1 MNAPAL
7 PSAMAPTAPTLNTE
21 RLVLRPFVE
30 GDLDAYAEMCADAEV
45 MRHIGA
51 GGPATRDMAWRQMA
65 LFAGHWALRGYGMWA
80 VEEKGSGALVGRA
93 GFLNPEGWPANELGW
108 LLARPFWGRGYAFE
122 ASAAARRHG
131 RATMGLSG
139 RLISLIRAENQR
151 SLALAQRLGA
161 RLEETIEFMGAT
173 AQVWR
178 HPDEG

>member
-1 MNAPAL
+1 MNTPAELAPV
-7 PSAMAPTAPTLNTE
+7 APTLHTE
-21 RLVLRPFVE
+21 RLVLRPFAE
-30 GDLDAYAEMCADAEV
+30 GDLDAYAEMNADAEV

-51 GGPATRDMAWRQMA
+51 GGPVGRDIAWRQMA

-80 VEEKGSGALVGRA
+80 VEEKASGRLVGRA

-108 LLARPFWGRGYAFE
+108 LLARPHWGRGFAYE
-122 ASAAARRHG
+122 AAAAARRHG
-131 RATMGLSG
+131 RVAMGLSG

-151 SLALAQRLGA
+151 SLALARRLGA

-178 HPDEG
+178 HPEHED